1 MIPINVKAMRNHH
14 PERSTSWRRRI
25 ATASPGINRAN
36 ELIVSEIGAPP
47 NKIASK
53 IVAAT
58 DTSMANKVH
67 HQYSERLDLVRKSK
81 YLRNPDDIA

>member
-1 MIPINVKAMRNHH
+1 M
-14 PERSTSWRRRI
+14 
-25 ATASPGINRAN
+25 
-36 ELIVSEIGAPP
+36 VSEIVAPP

-58 DTSMANKVH
+58 DTRMANKVH

-81 YLRNPDDIA
+81 YLRKPDEIA

>member
-1 MIPINVKAMRNHH
+1 MPINVNAMRIHH
-14 PERSTSWRRRI
+14 PDRSTSWRRRM

-36 ELIVSEIGAPP
+36 ELIVSEIGVPP
-47 NKIASK
+47 NTIASK

-67 HQYSERLDLVRKSK
+67 HQYSDRLDLVRKSK
-81 YLRNPDDIA
+81 YLWKPDDIA

>member
-1 MIPINVKAMRNHH
+1 M
-14 PERSTSWRRRI
+14 

-36 ELIVSEIGAPP
+36 ELMVSKIGAPP
-47 NKIASK
+47 NTKASK

-81 YLRNPDDIA
+81 YLRKPDEIA